1 MTADDKRV
9 PTRPARSEP
18 GAVDAFLKQARGT
31 PPQTTSNGPSG
42 QSQEQSGQSVQT
54 AGTGAEPAAKRS
66 SAADVAAFVG
76 KVRAMA
82 PGSGGGR
89 LIFAMDA
96 TASREP
102 SWDTACHIQ
111 GEMFRE
117 TSSLGGL
124 SIQLAY
130 YRGFGE
136 FHAGDWSTD
145 GDALLRQMTRVRCV
159 GGRTQIER
167 VLRHAVTETK
177 VKRVQAVV
185 FVGDMVEEDVD
196 RLCHVAGELGVLG
209 VPVFCFHEGGE
220 AVSARVL
227 QQIAQLTK
235 GAYCRFD
242 ASSAKQ
248 LRDLLAAVAV
258 YAAGGRKALT
268 SYAARQGG
276 EPVRLLTN
284 QMNR

>member
-1 MTADDKRV
+1 MTGDDKRM
-9 PTRPARSEP
+9 PTRPTRSDP
-18 GAVDAFLKQARGT
+18 SAVDAFLKQARGGS
-31 PPQTTSNGPSG
+31 PEKASSEQAVQPSAQQTD
-42 QSQEQSGQSVQT
+42 
-54 AGTGAEPAAKRS
+54 PAPKRS

-76 KVRAMA
+76 KVRSMA
-82 PGSGGGR
+82 PGAGGGGR

-145 GDALLRQMTRVRCV
+145 GDALLRQMKRVRCV

-167 VLRHAVTETK
+167 VLRHAVAETK
-177 VKRVQAVV
+177 DKRVQAVV

-220 AVSARVL
+220 VVSARVL

-258 YAAGGRKALT
+258 YAAGGRKALA
-268 SYAARQGG
+268 SYAAKQGG